1 MNLYEVFV
9 PVSNLG
15 EALMA
20 IVAFEWSLPR
30 VFSDVV
36 LNVARFTENFV
47 AALEETREFALV
59 LSGPLVYN
67 TLVQVMLIL

>member
-1 MNLYEVFV
+1 MFV

-36 LNVARFTENFV
+36 LNVARFAENFV

-59 LSGPLVYN
+59 LSSPLVYN